1 LVLVGQPR
9 YATSGEEFASGGHGV
24 LLIAIDRAKR
34 RLRAPPFWLKRRR
47 VHAKKLMF
55 YIASPQE
62 EELYGI
68 GAPVGAADRTWDQR
82 RPAGRIAMPTY
93 VTLSN
98 FTDQG
103 LRNIKDTVKRSEAFR
118 KAAKESG
125 VTIRQYDLIT
135 IMEVADEGA
144 ANALAL
150 NIAKMGNVRGQTLRA
165 FTAAEMEKTLEKV
178 S

>member
-1 LVLVGQPR
+1 MR
-9 YATSGEEFASGGHGV
+9 AAAKFASGGHGV

-68 GAPVGAADRTWDQR
+68 GAPVGAADRAWDQR

-125 VTIRQYDLIT
+125 VTIKDILWTQGQYDLIT

>member
-1 LVLVGQPR
+1 
-9 YATSGEEFASGGHGV
+9 
-24 LLIAIDRAKR
+24 
-34 RLRAPPFWLKRRR
+34 
-47 VHAKKLMF
+47 MF

-62 EELYGI
+62 EELYGV
-68 GAPVGAADRTWDQR
+68 GAPVGAADRAWDQR

-125 VTIRQYDLIT
+125 VTIKDILWTQGQYDLIT